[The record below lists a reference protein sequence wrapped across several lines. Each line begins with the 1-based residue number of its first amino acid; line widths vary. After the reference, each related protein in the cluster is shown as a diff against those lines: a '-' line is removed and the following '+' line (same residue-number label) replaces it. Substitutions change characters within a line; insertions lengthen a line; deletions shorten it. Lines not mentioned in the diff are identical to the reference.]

1 MTILNTPES
10 IIHGR
15 MTTRER
21 IEYQFSVFGRISV
34 LVIEM
39 KIILGAFDERLD
51 AIAPIIAECDSTH

>member
-1 MTILNTPES
+1 MIILNTPES

-15 MTTRER
+15 MTIRER
-21 IEYQFSVFGRISV
+21 IEYQFSVFGRVLV

-51 AIAPIIAECDSTH
+51 AIAPVIAECDSTH